1 MAELDAEHE
10 VCAQALAAFAKFR
23 DFDALEAV
31 LDAYEAHFAHEETL
45 LDTHLYPEVAAGGGD
60 GFSANAGARKSH
72 YADHAR
78 LLDDIRKQLAT
89 GKPEISALFASKVLR
104 DFENHANVYDA
115 MYTDPLAERLR
126 N

>member
-1 MAELDAEHE
+1 M
-10 VCAQALAAFAKFR
+10 
-23 DFDALEAV
+23 AV
-31 LDAYEAHFAHEETL
+31 LWCGGRYEAHFAHEEAL
-45 LDTHLYPEVAAGGGD
+45 LDTHLYPDVASGSD
-60 GFSANAGARKSH
+60 GSFSAAAGARKSH

-78 LLDDIRKQLAT
+78 LLADIRKQLAT
-89 GKPEISALFASKVLR
+89 GQPETPATLVSKVLR

>member
-1 MAELDAEHE
+1 M
-10 VCAQALAAFAKFR
+10 CAQALAAFAKFR
-23 DFDALEAV
+23 DYDSLEAV

-45 LDTHLYPEVAAGGGD
+45 LDAHLYPEVAAGGGA
-60 GFSANAGARKSH
+60 GFSASAGARKSH

-78 LLDDIRKQLAT
+78 LLSDIRKQLAT
-89 GKPEISALFASKVLR
+89 GKPEIPALFASKVLR